1 MSYNR
6 WISSSYN
13 LELYHHGVK
22 GMKWG
27 KHLFSKG
34 AEMPQGAGTGGG
46 GGNEE
51 DLALLEKLKELY
63 GEKAYEKFLEA
74 KKSRADAVDF
84 SKLMQNMAKDTRGED
99 DLHKAVTELL
109 STRHR
114 QYNEAKAAYER
125 SPKGIVDKISTKT
138 GLKARKELKEAKA
151 ERREFDRNFYKIRS
165 GEPGFGAYAKKE
177 REDSN
182 KRITALRKEYHS
194 TPLGKV
200 ESKVEAGKNKV
211 SSLIRKHKQAQDAES
226 RQSRVRDHLTRK
238 RDRERLNKESE
249 EMYRQESARKR
260 YSDSHKRPVDPGLP
274 RGRKRKISQN
284 GTGVHLTTPI
294 GKRWP

>member
-6 WISSSYN
+6 WISSSYD

-27 KHLFSKG
+27 KRLFGKG
-34 AEMPQGAGTGGG
+34 AEMPQGAGGGGG
-46 GGNEE
+46 GGNKD

-63 GEKAYEKFLEA
+63 GDKAYEKFLEA
-74 KKSRADAVDF
+74 KKNRGEAVEF

-99 DLHKAVTELL
+99 GLHKVVTELL

-125 SPKGIVDKISTKT
+125 SPKGIVDKVSQKGRSIIDRFKSADIKGAAAKQTGRGVSTAVKRLSAPT
-138 GLKARKELKEAKA
+138 VIASENTRAKVERDKKERAWEAYKRSNADRRHAEYVDELKAKHRARKEREKHQQAMDQLA
-151 ERREFDRNFYKIRS
+151 EDRRKYNE
-165 GEPGFGAYAKKE
+165 
-177 REDSN
+177 
-182 KRITALRKEYHS
+182 
-194 TPLGKV
+194 
-200 ESKVEAGKNKV
+200 KN
-211 SSLIRKHKQAQDAES
+211 
-226 RQSRVRDHLTRK
+226 
-238 RDRERLNKESE
+238 
-249 EMYRQESARKR
+249 
-260 YSDSHKRPVDPGLP
+260 RPANLP
-274 RGRKRKISQN
+274 RSRRRKISQN